1 MKVKYNAPVSLTFSL
16 ICAAILAVDQ
26 FILPGLIEALFTA
39 EGKMTFQMHSIPSIV
54 RVLTHIFGH
63 GDWVHLMNNLML
75 ILLLGPILEEKHGS
89 SPLIW
94 MMFIT
99 ALVNGL
105 VNGLFFSKD
114 LLGSSG
120 IAFMMIL
127 LVSFVNIKTGEI
139 PITFLLVFLLYLV
152 QEGRDMFNEGRLML
166 ADDNISRISHI
177 IGGICGSIFGFTRMV
192 IKNKKVGGSP
202 AAPATGGGNQT
213 VIG

>member
-1 MKVKYNAPVSLTFSL
+1 MKLKYNAPVSLTFSI

-26 FILPGLIEALFTA
+26 FIMPGMIEALFTA
-39 EGKMTFQMHSIPSIV
+39 EGNMTFRMDSVPAYV
-54 RVLTHIFGH
+54 RVLTHVFGH
-63 GDWVHLMNNLML
+63 GSWEHLMNNLML

-105 VNGLFFSKD
+105 VNGLFFSTE
-114 LLGSSG
+114 LIGSSG

-139 PITFLLVFLLYLV
+139 PLTFLLVFFLYLFKEV
-152 QEGRDMFNEGRLML
+152 KNILDH
-166 ADDNISRISHI
+166 DDISQISHI
-177 IGGICGSIFGFTRMV
+177 IGGLCGSIFGFTRTV
-192 IKNKKVGGSP
+192 IQKKKAAGG
-202 AAPATGGGNQT
+202 AAPAAVSGGGNQT